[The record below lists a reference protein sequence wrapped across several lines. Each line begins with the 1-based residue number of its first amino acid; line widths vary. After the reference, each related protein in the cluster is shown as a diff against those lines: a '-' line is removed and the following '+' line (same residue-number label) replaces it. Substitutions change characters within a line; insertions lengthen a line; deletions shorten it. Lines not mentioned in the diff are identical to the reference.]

1 MSRKFSKDDLGNRL
15 KDLRGEM
22 SQEQCSKELGISREA
37 VSSYEQGRR
46 RMNIDTLFKFCIYFN
61 VSADYILG
69 ITD

>member
-22 SQEQCSKELGISREA
+22 SQEQCAKELGISREA